1 MLAICPQND
10 RSQIGFVFLHG
21 GTTIS
26 WNSVKQIL
34 IATNHS
40 KIITL
45 YEESRECVWLQRVIN
60 HIHISCGIGALESPT
75 ITYKNNAACI
85 AQMQIGYIKINY
97 TKHISLKLFYP
108 YELQEHGKL
117 ASCKQNLVIILW
129 IYSQSRYLLLYL
141 TNMSNALV

>member
-21 GTTIS
+21 GTAIS

-45 YEESRECVWLQRVIN
+45 YEESRECVWL
-60 HIHISCGIGALESPT
+60 
-75 ITYKNNAACI
+75 
-85 AQMQIGYIKINY
+85 
-97 TKHISLKLFYP
+97 
-108 YELQEHGKL
+108 
-117 ASCKQNLVIILW
+117 
-129 IYSQSRYLLLYL
+129 
-141 TNMSNALV
+141 